1 MVALTTVDD
10 QHINDLFDDLQKLV
24 LKKKS
29 EDVIKDALSEMVVK
43 YGRFTKENARGIL
56 NSRISGKLSDTVT
69 ELRNE

>member
-29 EDVIKDALSEMVVK
+29 EDVIKDALRLYLK
-43 YGRFTKENARGIL
+43 IN
-56 NSRISGKLSDTVT
+56 
-69 ELRNE
+69 